1 MFSKICWYSSL
12 PAARNGRGR
21 SSGCG
26 PLVPAI
32 DTIQEADKTAPS
44 KQRHTAKRIFERL
57 RLEHGFA
64 AGLYGGERLCSTGAH
79 KAERG
84 LRAARPSSRKWAREI
99 AASARAPAYDQ
110 LGRAAAGE
118 DEDCVRVTR
127 MVGPDGRVGMR
138 TSILAKASTSS
149 SALAAEGRVRTAGQF
164 VAGR

>member
-1 MFSKICWYSSL
+1 MFSKNSSL

-79 KAERG
+79 KAERD
-84 LRAARPSSRKWAREI
+84 LRAARPSSGDAHVHFGKSVDVI
-99 AASARAPAYDQ
+99 ISA
-110 LGRAAAGE
+110 
-118 DEDCVRVTR
+118 CC
-127 MVGPDGRVGMR
+127 
-138 TSILAKASTSS
+138 
-149 SALAAEGRVRTAGQF
+149 
-164 VAGR
+164 